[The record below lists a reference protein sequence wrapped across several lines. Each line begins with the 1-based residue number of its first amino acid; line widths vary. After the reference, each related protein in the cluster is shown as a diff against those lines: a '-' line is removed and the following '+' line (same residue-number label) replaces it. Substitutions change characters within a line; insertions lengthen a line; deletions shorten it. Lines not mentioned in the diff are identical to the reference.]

1 MSNVKFRIYTDAL
14 ALFNS
19 ATAKTVTPTEL
30 SKALGADTPASKH
43 AWFLKSLGFEVQ
55 ANKDGRNVVSYT
67 MIAAPASAPAVAVK
81 KTAAAAKPKAAPKA
95 KAVSAPAP
103 VAAKKSPTKAKKP
116 AVAATPAVMTDA
128 DIASAASA
136 IDIADVNEL
145 DDRSDLPDYLR

>member
-1 MSNVKFRIYTDAL
+1 MSNVKLRIYTDAL
-14 ALFNS
+14 ALFNA
-19 ATAKTVTPTEL
+19 ATAKTVTPTDL
-30 SKALGADTPASKH
+30 SKTLGADTPASKH
-43 AWFLKSLGFEVQ
+43 AWFLKSLGFEIQ

-67 MIAAPASAPAVAVK
+67 MLAAPDTPPAVAVK
-81 KTAAAAKPKAAPKA
+81 KTAPVAKPKAAPKA

-116 AVAATPAVMTDA
+116 AVAAAAPVMTDA